1 MPAITE
7 QNNLADLLKHEA
19 PNRYS
24 RDVATI
30 AAGQNLPL
38 GTVLG
43 RNTSDGKH
51 YVIDPAATDGTES
64 AIGVLANAVDAT
76 NADWPD
82 AILIARHA
90 IVAKTALVWPI
101 ALTGAQRAA
110 YEQQLAERGV
120 LVRESA

>member
-1 MPAITE
+1 MSVITE
-7 QNNLADLLKHEA
+7 QNNLGDLLKYGA
-19 PNRYS
+19 PTRYP

-30 AAGQNLPL
+30 AAGQHLPL

-43 RNTSDGKH
+43 RNASDGKH
-51 YVIDPAATDGTES
+51 YAIDPAATVGTDT
-64 AIGVLANAVDAT
+64 AVAVLAVGTGAT
-76 NADWPD
+76 HADRTD

-101 ALTGAQRAA
+101 ALTGEQRTA

-120 LVRESA
+120 LVRLSA

>member
-7 QNNLADLLKHEA
+7 QNNLADLLKYEA

-51 YVIDPAATDGTES
+51 YRSEEHTSELQS
-64 AIGVLANAVDAT
+64 
-76 NADWPD
+76 
-82 AILIARHA
+82 
-90 IVAKTALVWPI
+90 
-101 ALTGAQRAA
+101 QR
-110 YEQQLAERGV
+110 
-120 LVRESA
+120 